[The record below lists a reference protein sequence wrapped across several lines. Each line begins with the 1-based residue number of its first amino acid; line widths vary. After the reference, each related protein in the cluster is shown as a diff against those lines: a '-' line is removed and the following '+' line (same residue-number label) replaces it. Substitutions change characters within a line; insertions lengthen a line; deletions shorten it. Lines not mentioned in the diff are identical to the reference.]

1 VQPIFDN
8 RVGWAR
14 TYLKKAG
21 VIETPRRGIMR
32 ITERGRELLGEHLER
47 IDTKVL
53 MRYPEF
59 QEFQSRMSTQS
70 PSSQYQSDETATPE
84 EQISKLIELLRQNLA
99 DELLEKIAQCSPQ
112 FFERLVGRLFVA
124 MGYGGGSEDAVRV
137 VGRSGDEG
145 IDVIINQDRLGLD
158 VIYIQAKRWT
168 KSNPVGRPEIQKFV
182 GALQFKEAQKG
193 IVITTSSFTQDAKDY
208 AKQINKVI
216 LIDGRRLAE
225 LMIEYNV
232 GVTTKETHY
241 IKKIDSDFFD
251 EE

>member
-1 VQPIFDN
+1 MSIPKYEDIMLPLLELLRDGNEHSFRDAVEALASHFKLTPDERQQLLPSGVQPIFDN

-47 IDTKVL
+47 IDNKVL

-59 QEFQSRMSTQS
+59 QEFRSRMSTQS

-84 EQISKLIELLRQNLA
+84 EQIGKLNELFRQNLA

-124 MGYGGGSEDAVRV
+124 MGYEAAPKMQCVWSDAVATRA
-137 VGRSGDEG
+137 SMSSS
-145 IDVIINQDRLGLD
+145 
-158 VIYIQAKRWT
+158 T
-168 KSNPVGRPEIQKFV
+168 KIGW
-182 GALQFKEAQKG
+182 G
-193 IVITTSSFTQDAKDY
+193 
-208 AKQINKVI
+208 
-216 LIDGRRLAE
+216 
-225 LMIEYNV
+225 
-232 GVTTKETHY
+232 
-241 IKKIDSDFFD
+241 
-251 EE
+251 